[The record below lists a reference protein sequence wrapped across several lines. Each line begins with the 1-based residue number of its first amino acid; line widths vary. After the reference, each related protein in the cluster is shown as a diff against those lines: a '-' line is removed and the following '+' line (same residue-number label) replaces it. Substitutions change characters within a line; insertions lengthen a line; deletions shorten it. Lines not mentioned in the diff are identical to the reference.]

1 MQTSRFGAVLAA
13 TVVVTASAIGGTSA
27 APYKS
32 ANGYTITPPKGWTTS
47 NATAGTE
54 VVFMSPTRENLNVV
68 SQQVPK
74 GTTMEQARAQS
85 IVLLR
90 RVMTKYK
97 VLGQGTSTLGG
108 QRALTLTSGY
118 VLNQPSQKLRAYQEF
133 TIRSGR
139 LFVFTCTARE
149 AVYPKFAAKFRG
161 MLSSVRWTK

>member
-13 TVVVTASAIGGTSA
+13 TVVITASAIGSASA

-32 ANGYTITPPKGWTTS
+32 ANGYTITPPKGWTTN

-90 RVMTKYK
+90 RMMTNYK
-97 VLGQGTSTLGG
+97 VLGQGSATLGG
-108 QRALTLTSGY
+108 QRALSLTSGY
-118 VLNQPSQKLRAYQEF
+118 TLSQPPQKLRAYQEF
-133 TIRSGR
+133 TIRKGR

-149 AVYPKFAAKFRG
+149 ATYPKFAAAFRAT
-161 MLSSVRWTK
+161 LASVRWTK